1 MTTTTPTPVKPPDYL
16 YHATHLGKIDD
27 IVASERLTL
36 GGQSQF
42 SGGYD
47 FHTRNRV
54 FFTEYDGLR
63 FWMNRMNLLGQHNS
77 DYDSE
82 DEAIYWTPVALRIMA
97 DAVYDEGVDFY
108 PDALGTRDAG
118 GNDSYYADKPIEIDY
133 IEIWNGKG
141 WVELVDADTE
151 RMGRRVIAA
160 AEWEA
165 NDQSDSDED
174 GENGGENR
182 GWEDDPKGYWVID
195 SDLFEPDHP

>member
-1 MTTTTPTPVKPPDYL
+1 MTTPVKPPDYL

-63 FWMNRMNLLGQHNS
+63 FWMNRMDLLGQHNS

-97 DAVYDEGVDFY
+97 DGVYDSGVDFY
-108 PDALGTRDAG
+108 PDTLGTKDAG
-118 GNDSYYADKPIEIDY
+118 GNDAYYADKPIEIDW
-133 IEIWNGKG
+133 IEIWDGKG
-141 WVELVDADTE
+141 WVELIDADTE

-165 NDQSDSDED
+165 DDQYDSDEGEDD
-174 GENGGENR
+174 GER
-182 GWEDDPKGYWVID
+182 EDDPKGYWMID
-195 SDLFEPDHP
+195 SDLFRPDHP